1 MTCRVIPRV
10 TMVAVAVIAPI
21 SFVGSSSAGAAPPD
35 STWVW
40 DGGTDT
46 FTEFDGPVDVTVAA
60 WVTDPDLPKSFER
73 SDAIVGDGA
82 ELDETDLVANP
93 AELDGAVA
101 VDIDQV
107 AGSITVSA
115 VEQGCWSGLSVTIS
129 YGGPTTL
136 ITPVA
141 DGLFGGA
148 EGVELVAESGDGTYT
163 LTWTTSGEAC
173 VELGPAGAT
182 STFDY
187 ALLVL
192 VYDDFGPDDPLPI
205 AGSEG
210 RVAIIA
216 LVLLV
221 GGLTAAAAATRRR
234 GRTA

>member
-1 MTCRVIPRV
+1 MTCRVIPGV
-10 TMVAVAVIAPI
+10 TMVAVAAFAAIPFA
-21 SFVGSSSAGAAPPD
+21 GSSPAGAAPPD

-46 FTEFDGPVDVTVAA
+46 FTQFDGPVDVTVAA
-60 WVTDPDLPKSFER
+60 WAADPDLPKSFER
-73 SDAIVGDGA
+73 TEVIVGDGA
-82 ELDETDLVANP
+82 ELDDTDLVANP

-101 VDIDQV
+101 VDIHQV
-107 AGSITVSA
+107 AGSITVSTL
-115 VEQGCWSGLSVTIS
+115 EQGCWSGLSVTIS

-141 DGLFGGA
+141 DGVFGGA

-163 LTWTTSGEAC
+163 LTWTTSGGAC
-173 VELGPAGAT
+173 VELGPVGAT

-187 ALLVL
+187 ALAIL
-192 VYDDFGPDDPLPI
+192 VYDDFGPGDPLPV

-210 RVAIIA
+210 RVAIVA

-221 GGLTAAAAATRRR
+221 GGLMAAGAAARRWA
-234 GRTA
+234 RTT